1 MMELMDSSTRE
12 HRLGRVALLAVLLHL
27 IVFVIAPFEHHDLL
41 CHLKTPQ
48 HCTACAASPV
58 GTDTRSSVAP
68 GEVRLADAGSTV
80 ARQVVLQGA
89 LLAVQT
95 SGRSPPFHA

>member
-1 MMELMDSSTRE
+1 MDASTRGQP
-12 HRLGRVALLAVLLHL
+12 LGRVALLAVLLHL
-27 IVFVIAPFEHHDLL
+27 LVFVIAPFEHHDLL

-48 HCTACAASPV
+48 HCTACVSNPV
-58 GTDTRSSVAP
+58 GTDTRNPVAP

-80 ARQVVLQGA
+80 ARQVVIKGA

-95 SGRSPPFHA
+95 SGRSPPAHA

>member
-1 MMELMDSSTRE
+1 MMELMDSSSRGQP
-12 HRLGRVALLAVLLHL
+12 LGRIALLAVLLHL
-27 IVFVIAPFEHHDLL
+27 AVFAIAPFEHHDLL

-48 HCTACAASPV
+48 HCTACSSSPV
-58 GTDTRSSVAP
+58 GTNSRSAVVP

-80 ARQVVLQGA
+80 AQQVVLQGA

>member
-1 MMELMDSSTRE
+1 MMEVMESSTRE
-12 HRLGRVALLAVLLHL
+12 QPLGRIALLAVLLHL
-27 IVFVIAPFEHHDLL
+27 LVFVIAPFEHHDLL

-48 HCTACAASPV
+48 HCTACASNPV
-58 GTDTRSSVAP
+58 GTDAGAVVP

-80 ARQVVLQGA
+80 AQQVVLRGA

-95 SGRSPPFHA
+95 SGRSPPFHS

>member
-1 MMELMDSSTRE
+1 MDSMTRGKP
-12 HRLGRVALLAVLLHL
+12 LGRIALLAVLLHL
-27 IVFVIAPFEHHDLL
+27 IVFAIAPFEHHDLL

-48 HCTACAASPV
+48 HCTACASNPV
-58 GTDTRSSVAP
+58 GTDTRSAFAP

-80 ARQVVLQGA
+80 AQPIVLLGA

-95 SGRSPPFHA
+95 SGRSPPLHS

>member
-1 MMELMDSSTRE
+1 MESWTRKE
-12 HRLGRVALLAVLLHL
+12 PLGRIALLAVLLHL
-27 IVFVIAPFEHHDLL
+27 LVFVIAPFEHHDLL

-48 HCTACAASPV
+48 HCTACASNPV
-58 GTDTRSSVAP
+58 GTDTRSSVSP
-68 GEVRLADAGSTV
+68 GEVRLADAGSTI

-89 LLAVQT
+89 LLAVRT